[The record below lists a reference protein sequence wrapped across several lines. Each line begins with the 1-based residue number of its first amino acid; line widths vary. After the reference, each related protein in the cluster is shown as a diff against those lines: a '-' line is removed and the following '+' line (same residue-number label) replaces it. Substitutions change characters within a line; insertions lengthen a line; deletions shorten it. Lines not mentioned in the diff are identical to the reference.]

1 MNPTKHSS
9 LFQGLHRI
17 PLLAVLLLSGL
28 SAPADA
34 DSDSGKAVPAPAR
47 DKSGYNLFDPT
58 PRDAMREFSSDRP
71 DQTESPF
78 TVDAGH
84 VQFEMDFATFTQ
96 DRSDGSRTRTW
107 NVAPFNVRVGL
118 LNDLELSLV
127 FDSYLH
133 VRTED
138 RAARTATVQSGV
150 GDFTARLKLNLWG
163 NDGGKTAFAL
173 LPYIKFPTNSGHLDN
188 RAVEGGVLLPLSI
201 ELPGG
206 FGVSLETGASFIQND
221 DSRAYHAEIVNSI
234 SIDHAIVGKLSGYVE
249 FYSTVSTQRHQ
260 PWVGTVDAG
269 LLFAVSDSVQLD
281 CGCNIGVS
289 KGADDVNPF
298 VGISVRF

>member
-1 MNPTKHSS
+1 VKLVKQCS
-9 LFQGLHRI
+9 L
-17 PLLAVLLLSGL
+17 PLALRRLPVVAALVLSGV
-28 SAPADA
+28 PAWA
-34 DSDSGKAVPAPAR
+34 DSDADAGKTPRGPSR
-47 DKSGYNLFDPT
+47 DKSGYTLFNPA

-96 DRSDGSRTRTW
+96 DRADGIRTRTW
-107 NVAPFNVRVGL
+107 NVAPFNLRVGL

-127 FDSYLH
+127 FDSHLH
-133 VRTED
+133 ARTED
-138 RAARTATVQSGV
+138 RAGHTATTQSGV

-173 LPYIKFPTNSGHLDN
+173 LPYIKFPTNSGHLGN
-188 RAVEGGVLLPLSI
+188 RAVEGGLLLPLSI
-201 ELPGG
+201 ELPAG
-206 FGVSLETGASFIQND
+206 FGVSLETGASFVQND
-221 DSRAYHAEIVNSI
+221 DDRAYHAEIVNSI
-234 SIDHAIVGKLSGYVE
+234 SIDHSIVGKLSGYVE
-249 FYSTVSTQRHQ
+249 IFSSVSTQRHQ
-260 PWVGTVDAG
+260 PRAGTVDAG
-269 LLFAVSDSVQLD
+269 ILFAVTENVQLD

>member
-1 MNPTKHSS
+1 MVAAI
-9 LFQGLHRI
+9 LL
-17 PLLAVLLLSGL
+17 PLV
-28 SAPADA
+28 PAWA
-34 DSDSGKAVPAPAR
+34 DSDDSGSEGAHTVAR
-47 DKSGYNLFDPT
+47 DKSGYTLFNPT

-96 DRSDGSRTRTW
+96 DRADGGRARTW

-138 RAARTATVQSGV
+138 RAARTATTQSSV
-150 GDFTARLKLNLWG
+150 GDFTARLKFNLWG

-173 LPYIKFPTNSGHLDN
+173 LPYIKFPTSSGQLGN
-188 RAVEGGVLLPLSI
+188 RAVEGGLLLPLSI

-206 FGVSLETGASFIQND
+206 FGVSLETGASFIQNEND
-221 DSRAYHAEIVNSI
+221 RAYHAEVVNSI

-249 FYSTVSTQRHQ
+249 FYSSVSTQRHQ

-269 LLFAVSDSVQLD
+269 LLFAVTESVQFD
-281 CGCNIGVS
+281 CGCNFGVS

-298 VGISVRF
+298 VGITVRF

>member
-1 MNPTKHSS
+1 MKHFPPTQA
-9 LFQGLHRI
+9 LARL
-17 PLLAVLLLSGL
+17 PLLATLVL
-28 SAPADA
+28 SAASAWADFGDA
-34 DSDSGKAVPAPAR
+34 AGKAAPPTAR
-47 DKSGYNLFDPT
+47 DKSGYTLFNPV
-58 PRDAMREFSSDRP
+58 PQDAMREFSTDRP
-71 DQTESPF
+71 DQTECPF
-78 TVDAGH
+78 TIDAGH

-96 DRSDGSRTRTW
+96 DRAEGLRTRTW

-118 LNDLELSLV
+118 LNNLELSLI

-138 RAARTATVQSGV
+138 RAARTAATQSGV

-173 LPYIKFPTNSGHLDN
+173 LPYIKFPTNSGNLGN
-188 RAVEGGVLLPLSI
+188 RAVEGGLLLPLSI

-206 FGVSLETGASFIQND
+206 FGLALETGASFIRND

-260 PWVGTVDAG
+260 PWVGTVDVG
-269 LLFAVSDSVQLD
+269 LEFAVTENIQLD

-289 KGADDVNPF
+289 HGADDVNPF

>member
-1 MNPTKHSS
+1 VNLVKQCS
-9 LFQGLHRI
+9 L
-17 PLLAVLLLSGL
+17 LLALRRLPVAAALVL
-28 SAPADA
+28 SAVPAWA
-34 DSDSGKAVPAPAR
+34 DSDDDAGKAARVPSR
-47 DKSGYNLFDPT
+47 DKSGYTLFNPT
-58 PRDAMREFSSDRP
+58 PRDAMREFSTDRP

-96 DRSDGSRTRTW
+96 DRADGIRTRTW

-118 LNDLELSLV
+118 LNNLELSLV

-133 VRTED
+133 ARTED
-138 RAARTATVQSGV
+138 RAGHTATTQSGV
-150 GDFTARLKLNLWG
+150 SDFTARLKLNLWG

-173 LPYIKFPTNSGHLDN
+173 LPYVKFPTNSDHLGN
-188 RAVEGGVLLPLSI
+188 RAVEGGLLLPLSI
-201 ELPGG
+201 ELPAG
-206 FGVSLETGASFIQND
+206 FGVSLETGASFVQND
-221 DSRAYHAEIVNSI
+221 DDRAYHAEIVNSI

-249 FYSTVSTQRHQ
+249 FFSSVSTQRDQ
-260 PWVGTVDAG
+260 PWAGTVDAG
-269 LLFAVSDSVQLD
+269 LLFAVTENVQLD

-298 VGISVRF
+298 VGISVCF

>member
-1 MNPTKHSS
+1 MNQTK
-9 LFQGLHRI
+9 Q
-17 PLLAVLLLSGL
+17 LLLSGTL
-28 SAPADA
+28 RRIPLFAAILLPLVSVWA
-34 DSDSGKAVPAPAR
+34 DSDDGGSHVTPAPAK
-47 DKSGYNLFDPT
+47 DKSGYTLFNPA
-58 PRDAMREFSSDRP
+58 PRDALREFSSDRP

-96 DRSDGSRTRTW
+96 DRADGSRARTW

-138 RAARTATVQSGV
+138 RAAHTATTQSGV
-150 GDFTARLKLNLWG
+150 GNFTARLKLNLWG

-173 LPYIKFPTNSGHLDN
+173 LPYIKFPTSSHGLGN
-188 RAVEGGVLLPLSI
+188 RAVEGGLLLPLSI
-201 ELPGG
+201 ELPRG

-249 FYSTVSTQRHQ
+249 FYSSVSTQRQQ
-260 PWVGTVDAG
+260 PWVGTVDVG
-269 LLFAVSDSVQLD
+269 LQFAVTDSVQLD
-281 CGCNIGVS
+281 CGCNFGVS

-298 VGISVRF
+298 AGITVRF